1 MEKAKEK
8 VIKQKEGRT
17 GREGRKKRRKTTRK
31 EKLEVER
38 K

>member
-17 GREGRKKRRKTTRK
+17 EREGRKKRRKATRK
-31 EKLEVER
+31 EELEVER